1 MSAEESCSSCAVIRV
16 NYFDVPILLC
26 PEVKEQSK
34 RGLRLLCSG
43 CECVAP
49 TVQCSWMGTTNRMIE
64 IFNLTLNSRA
74 SRDEMQ
80 TKRPFGES
88 DMDYRILLLVYRDTG
103 NRSTV
108 WYPPAGC
115 VWCYGVLFFFF
126 LLTLKNIWW
135 LWSMFLS
142 LTLFKELTSYIL
154 VLQPPES
161 LSVALPAVQR
171 VTRDC
176 MRFRLWIPV
185 A

>member
-1 MSAEESCSSCAVIRV
+1 
-16 NYFDVPILLC
+16 
-26 PEVKEQSK
+26 
-34 RGLRLLCSG
+34 
-43 CECVAP
+43 
-49 TVQCSWMGTTNRMIE
+49 MGTTNRMIE

-126 LLTLKNIWW
+126 FYSPWRIYDGYDQCFYPWH
-135 LWSMFLS
+135 S
-142 LTLFKELTSYIL
+142 LRSSPLIFWCCNLPRAL
-154 VLQPPES
+154 VLHCQPC
-161 LSVALPAVQR
+161 SVLQEIACVSGYGSQWHNEIHFLVNARWVDSVSMCVGMYGHPFYIR
-171 VTRDC
+171 
-176 MRFRLWIPV
+176 IHI
-185 A
+185 